1 MNEKQFDD
9 LDDRFRQAAE
19 QFDPPYDPADLVA
32 MEKLLDGKKDKKRRF
47 IFWWLP
53 DILMLALLLGI
64 VFQINKESKTIDS
77 SIINSAVSKTPQSGQ
92 AELNLEQNNQELH
105 AENDQNKNGLTQSGD
120 KSMIFQQQEFTE
132 SGKKQGRQVIQIETV
147 KYPTGSPNHFQK
159 KSAGSN
165 ITNNKNIVSINSAP
179 ETPVDQPGNL
189 AGTQTVAGASG
200 KGFGNLTDTLI
211 NVKKEGEKSNSTAVD
226 ISGVETDSVKTD
238 TSPTSI
244 PVVSGNQQSNKKE
257 KTNIP
262 SNSKK
267 GRFFIS
273 ATIGFEKSGV
283 SGSELGPSGIIYGGL
298 AGYNLNDKWSVK
310 SGAFVT
316 DKNYSGGS
324 GVYKVPPGS
333 YYQEITDFNAICKI
347 IEIPLLISYKL
358 RQGKKSNWLV
368 SAGPVTSIMKSEEY
382 HYHYLNNSGG
392 TGYGKKYYT
401 TNKVDWFSGLRIS
414 PAYERFFGNRF
425 SASAE
430 PFIQLPI
437 SGIGQGSVKLFSL
450 GFQINTTIHLGPGT
464 KN

>member
-64 VFQINKESKTIDS
+64 VFQINKESNTIPS
-77 SIINSAVSKTPQSGQ
+77 STGNTATSLTRKSEQ
-92 AELNLEQNNQELH
+92 AYLNLEKDNQDLN
-105 AENDQNKNGLTQSGD
+105 AENDENKNGLAQSGD
-120 KSMIFQQQEFTE
+120 KSMIIEKQDVKK
-132 SGKKQGRQVIQIETV
+132 SGKKSGWQSIENETA
-147 KYPTGSPNHFQK
+147 KYPTGTTTHLQK
-159 KSAGSN
+159 KSSGSN
-165 ITNNKNIVSINSAP
+165 GSNTNNMGSVKSAI
-179 ETPVDQPGNL
+179 ETPEGQPGNL
-189 AGTQTVAGASG
+189 VGIQTGAGEQRQDNS
-200 KGFGNLTDTLI
+200 NLTDTLTI
-211 NVKKEGEKSNSTAVD
+211 LKDERQKSNSAALV
-226 ISGVETDSVKTD
+226 IKGIETDSVKTD
-238 TSPTSI
+238 SSQISTPD
-244 PVVSGNQQSNKKE
+244 VSGGMPFKAE
-257 KTNIP
+257 KTK
-262 SNSKK
+262 SQANSKK

-273 ATIGFEKSGV
+273 ATLGLEKSGV
-283 SGSELGPSGIIYGGL
+283 SGSGLGPSGIIYGGL

-310 SGAFVT
+310 TGAFVT

-347 IEIPLLISYKL
+347 IEIPLLISYKFK
-358 RQGKKSNWLV
+358 QGKKSNLLV